1 MSWKSQTPG
10 YSGWQMLSLTK
21 LQNQRPSAN
30 NAIIALTK
38 YHLPSAERG
47 PPLHLAA
54 QGQGTAQVKH
64 KKTSLRLTA
73 NTKLGKKGISSIL
86 KWNCIIYSALF
97 DNKVF
102 LPAPS
107 CDHL

>member
-73 NTKLGKKGISSIL
+73 NTKL
-86 KWNCIIYSALF
+86 IYSALF

-102 LPAPS
+102 LPVPS